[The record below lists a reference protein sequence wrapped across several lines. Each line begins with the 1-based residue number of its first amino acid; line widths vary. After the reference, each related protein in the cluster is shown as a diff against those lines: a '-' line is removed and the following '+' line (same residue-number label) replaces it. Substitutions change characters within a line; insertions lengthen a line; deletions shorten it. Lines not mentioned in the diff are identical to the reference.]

1 LIDFKEYKK
10 MAVKDRVFKGKI
22 KQKGIYDYKAFY
34 EFVYDYLS
42 EEEYD
47 VHESLYH
54 DTVKGDAKDLNIK
67 WSATKIISDYFQF
80 EITLNWIILG
90 QKKIKLN
97 RDGREVSMDS
107 GTLEINFEATLIK
120 DHENKWNSGFLKVL
134 RDIYD
139 EYIIRSRIDD
149 YEVQLF
155 EEMNEIIATIKS
167 YLAIEGQH
175 TV

>member
-1 LIDFKEYKK
+1 

-54 DTVKGDAKDLNIK
+54 DTAKGDAKDLNIK
-67 WSATKIISDYFQF
+67 WSAIKTISDYFQF
-80 EITLNWIILG
+80 EITLNWIILQ
-90 QKKIKLN
+90 QKKVNLKK
-97 RDGREVSMDS
+97 DGQEISMDS

-149 YEVQLF
+149 YEIKIW
-155 EEMNEIIATIKS
+155 EEINEIIAQAKS
-167 YLAIEGQH
+167 FLAIEGQH
-175 TV
+175 KT

>member
-1 LIDFKEYKK
+1 

-54 DTVKGDAKDLNIK
+54 DTAKGDAKDLNIQ
-67 WSATKIISDYFQF
+67 WSATKIISDYFKF
-80 EITLNWIILG
+80 EITLGWIILG

-97 RDGREVSMDS
+97 RDGKEVSMDS

-175 TV
+175 AV

>member
-1 LIDFKEYKK
+1 

-34 EFVYDYLS
+34 EFIYDYLS

-54 DTVKGDAKDLNIK
+54 DTAKGDAKDLNIQ
-67 WSATKIISDYFQF
+67 WSATKIISDYFKF
-80 EITLNWIILG
+80 EITLGWIILG

-97 RDGREVSMDS
+97 RDGKEVSMDS

-175 TV
+175 AV

>member
-42 EEEYD
+42 E
-47 VHESLYH
+47 
-54 DTVKGDAKDLNIK
+54 
-67 WSATKIISDYFQF
+67 
-80 EITLNWIILG
+80 
-90 QKKIKLN
+90 
-97 RDGREVSMDS
+97 
-107 GTLEINFEATLIK
+107 
-120 DHENKWNSGFLKVL
+120 
-134 RDIYD
+134 
-139 EYIIRSRIDD
+139 DD